1 VVDAEGRTSFSEAT
15 MYTAPSGALVF
26 GAGTIYF
33 ARGLDGPR
41 RDPRVERMAANVLKL
56 ALGLDIPAPLQSPNA
71 PAAPVPDAQ
80 WAGNVR
86 TIASGMMA
94 PAGVAQ
100 LPDGSFVVADASAHR
115 IWRVDGTGSVQPF
128 AGDGHESG
136 SSTYDN
142 RPGLQPCCRMPRET
156 STWPTRTT
164 MRSGRSPTTRAI
176 R

>member
-1 VVDAEGRTSFSEAT
+1 MGRGQSGSPILHWNGPPLGGHDPAARRLRVRPDLSAGCAGKGDSGSPVARGGRRGRTSFSEAT

-86 TIASGMMA
+86 TSASGMMA
-94 PAGVAQ
+94 PACVAQ
-100 LPDGSFVVADASAHR
+100 LPDGSLSVAAPSYH
-115 IWRVDGTGSVQPF
+115 
-128 AGDGHESG
+128 
-136 SSTYDN
+136 
-142 RPGLQPCCRMPRET
+142 C
-156 STWPTRTT
+156 
-164 MRSGRSPTTRAI
+164 I
-176 R
+176 RR